1 MGMKLT
7 GFDLHDI
14 DELTEMLRMLDAD
27 CYVNLLLSSLP
38 NKDATHYT
46 DIRVVSLDE
55 KTDEIHLSNRLGW
68 MIESGIGEEWA
79 SLDRIYEAK
88 VSLKKL
94 VDTTVPSNER
104 VRMVQ
109 WREAEVQRVAK
120 ENEISQDGQ
129 SSISRITTTWNR
141 VGKPIDEVIAEVDR
155 INSAR
160 RESATSPYRTKPS
173 HIEKCN
179 GCDDADVER
188 LIRHLNKDM

>member
-1 MGMKLT
+1 M
-7 GFDLHDI
+7 
-14 DELTEMLRMLDAD
+14 RVLDAD
-27 CYVNLLLSSLP
+27 LYVNILLPTLP

-46 DIRVVSLDE
+46 DIRIVSLDY
-55 KTDEIHLSNRLGW
+55 KNDEIQLSNRLGW

-79 SLDRIYEAK
+79 SLDRIYEAT

-94 VDTTVPSNER
+94 VDTTVPSDER

-120 ENEISQDGQ
+120 ENEISKDGQ

-141 VGKPIDEVIAEVDR
+141 VGKPIGEVIAEVDK
-155 INSAR
+155 INAANQNR
-160 RESATSPYRTKPS
+160 RKHNQFL

-188 LIRHLNKDM
+188 LIRHLNNDM